1 MPLTVVKLGC
11 KKEGSVFHMELIIT
25 SSPPPVAFLESH
37 LYLKCVYMSTVL
49 LT

>member
-25 SSPPPVAFLESH
+25 SSPLQWLFLNPI
-37 LYLKCVYMSTVL
+37 CI
-49 LT
+49 